1 MLISQDPYFLDL
13 DLNDANSPVVEFF
26 NIKEYKL
33 DKDGIKVEA
42 SADKAER
49 FKDRDILY
57 GINVRAVQNN
67 GTQTL
72 RSNNATFI
80 EDVIYLNGD
89 VQYSGNDTVITT
101 EAVEYHQNS
110 SLLSGKKPFKIE
122 RYNMIAYGSSFLY
135 YVKLGKLRAQDIN
148 AVIQMEKR

>member
-1 MLISQDPYFLDL
+1 MLISQDPYLLDL
-13 DLNDANSPVVEFF
+13 DLDGANSPVVEFF

-49 FKDRDILY
+49 FQDRDILY
-57 GINVRAVQNN
+57 GINVKVVQDN

-72 RSNNATFI
+72 SSNNATLVKDI
-80 EDVIYLNGD
+80 IYLNGD
-89 VQYSGNDTVITT
+89 VRYSGNDAVITT
-101 EAVEYHQNS
+101 DAVEYYQNS
-110 SLLSGKKPFKIE
+110 SLLRGKKPFKIE
-122 RYNMIAYGSSFLY
+122 RYNMIAHGNSFSY

-148 AVIQMEKR
+148 AVIQMEER